1 MIDNGPIVIKNL
13 ADPRATEEAVA
24 VSQNLEAYSEPW
36 SLVDLSSFALE
47 YKVAAAG
54 TPSVKLEIQQRS
66 SSAVDWYIPK
76 TVASIDANV
85 NDKEQHGAQL
95 TGLITVGELRIKIT
109 ELDVA
114 SDTVVTL
121 RLSAQK
127 RYAA

>member
-1 MIDNGPIVIKNL
+1 MRDNRPILIKNI
-13 ADPRATEEAVA
+13 AAAPAFEEAVA
-24 VSQNLEAYSEPW
+24 VPRDDVAYSQPW

-47 YKVAAAG
+47 YKLAATG

-66 SSAVDWYIPK
+66 SPAVDWSKPD
-76 TVASIDANV
+76 TLASIAANV
-85 NDKEQHGAQL
+85 NDKDQHSAQL
-95 TGLITVGELRIKIT
+95 TGLVTLAEFRVKMT

-114 SDTVVTL
+114 EDTIVTV